1 MQGAVPLVVHGEA
14 GAQTARRLLFHA
26 HEQGFFSYALLGK
39 EEWERVLLE
48 RGFAEE
54 DAGSERGAGSSR
66 VRTSQMLRARYGLD
80 SAGAML
86 VVALRYAPD
95 VAPEPAAARAGR
107 GLPPLPLPEAGKP
120 VATIGRF
127 ARGNWY
133 GEISAR
139 LAACAAATAEDM
151 AAAGM
156 PRFPPKRWQRFS
168 NSRFPEK
175 ALAVAAG
182 LGTIGRNGLVIAEA
196 PCSEYGRANGSA
208 KEGYPAG
215 GGVADGLLRG
225 DVVRGEVPFTDASSA
240 VLLGLLLL
248 PFDIETASMPPRR
261 PPMLPLSRCGSCRRC
276 VDACP
281 TAALHRGPQPV
292 FERERC
298 MQYYSSRAGTLPA
311 FIEASW
317 QDQLYGCDLCLE
329 ACPYFRPDA
338 KARTDRGMIGGALD
352 AESIAGMDDG
362 QLRALLKG
370 TSLDQK
376 WIEPGA
382 LRRNATLAL
391 RKRKAPREA
400 Q

>member
-1 MQGAVPLVVHGEA
+1 MQGDAPPTLRGEA
-14 GAQTARRLLFHA
+14 GALTARWLLFHA
-26 HEQGFFSYALLGK
+26 QEQGFFSYAVLEK
-39 EEWERVLLE
+39 QAWESVLLA
-48 RGFAEE
+48 RGVVGGGVSETPHSTP
-54 DAGSERGAGSSR
+54 AGRRWVPDDGAVEGRIGAGQAR
-66 VRTSQMLRARYGLD
+66 ASQMVRARYGLD

-86 VVALRYAPD
+86 VVALRYASD

-107 GLPPLPLPEAGKP
+107 GLPPLPLPVPGKS

-133 GEISAR
+133 GEIGAR
-139 LAACAAATAEDM
+139 LAACAAATAKQM

-156 PRFPPKRWQRFS
+156 PFFPPKRWQRFS

-182 LGTIGRNGLVIAEA
+182 LGTIGRNGLLITEA
-196 PCSEYGRANGSA
+196 PCSG
-208 KEGYPAG
+208 
-215 GGVADGLLRG
+215 
-225 DVVRGEVPFTDASSA
+225 DASSA

-248 PFDIETASMPPRR
+248 PFDIETASIPPRR
-261 PPMLPLSRCGSCRRC
+261 PPMLPLSRCGNCRRC
-276 VDACP
+276 IDACP
-281 TAALHRGPQPV
+281 TKALHFGPQPT

-298 MQYYSSRAGTLPA
+298 VQHYSSRVGALPA
-311 FIEASW
+311 LIETSW

-338 KARTDRGMIGGALD
+338 EARTDRGMIGGALD

-391 RKRKAPREA
+391 RKPKEPRGA

>member
-1 MQGAVPLVVHGEA
+1 MQGDAPPTLYGEA
-14 GAQTARRLLFHA
+14 GALTARWLLFHA
-26 HEQGFFSYALLGK
+26 QAQGFFSCAVLGK
-39 EEWERVLLE
+39 QEWERVLLE
-48 RGFAEE
+48 RGFAEDE
-54 DAGSERGAGSSR
+54 GGAERGAESSR
-66 VRTSQMLRARYGLD
+66 ARASQMVRARYGLD

-86 VVALRYAPD
+86 VVALCYAPD

-107 GLPPLPLPEAGKP
+107 GLPPLPLPEPGKP

-133 GEISAR
+133 GEIGAR
-139 LAACAAATAEDM
+139 LAACAAATAAEM

-182 LGTIGRNGLVIAEA
+182 LGTIGRNGLFIAEA
-196 PCSEYGRANGSA
+196 PCSGGGQAQGSA
-208 KEGYPAG
+208 AG
-215 GGVADGLLRG
+215 GNRLRG
-225 DVVRGEVPFTDASSA
+225 DVVRAKAPSAGASSA

-248 PFDIETASMPPRR
+248 PFDIETASIPPRR
-261 PPMLPLSRCGSCRRC
+261 PPMLPLSRCGNCRRC

-281 TAALHRGPQPV
+281 TKALQFGPQPA

-298 MQYYSSRAGTLPA
+298 VQYYSSRAGALPA

-338 KARTDRGMIGGALD
+338 EARTDRGMIGGALD
-352 AESIAGMDDG
+352 AASIAGMDDG

-382 LRRNATLAL
+382 LRRNAALAL
-391 RKRKAPREA
+391 RKSKAPRDA